1 MRDDGSRGGGIR
13 FELAA
18 PVLAVTDLTFA
29 LAFYRDVLGFGVDWT
44 WGSPPEMA
52 AVSRDSVELH
62 LSAPPEGAEGCEA
75 PRSRVYCFI
84 RGVDRYAA
92 AVRERGG
99 EILHEPADQPYGM
112 RDFDI
117 DDPDGNRICFG
128 EPTVE

>member
-1 MRDDGSRGGGIR
+1 MDVDADGREVR

-18 PVLAVTDLTFA
+18 PVLAAADLGAT
-29 LAFYRDVLGFGVDWT
+29 LAFYRDVLGFRVDWT
-44 WGSPPEMA
+44 WGTPVEMA
-52 AVSRDSVELH
+52 AVSRDGVELH
-62 LSAPPEGAEGCEA
+62 LSAAPEGREP
-75 PRSRVYCFI
+75 PRSRVYCFL

-99 EILHEPADQPYGM
+99 EILHEVADQPYGM